1 MKWWAWSFLC
11 VGLAVTVTLPAPA
24 QETKDPAQLQV
35 VKYGGLKDVIHKN
48 RGKVIL
54 VDFWA
59 DYCIPCKKGF
69 PHVIDMHKKYARDGL
84 VTVSVSLDP
93 IDDPGSRE
101 NAARFLKKAGAEFTN
116 LYLDEPVDVWQKK
129 LGFAGPPCY
138 FVFNRQGQWT
148 KFEPQENEPIYEA
161 LDKFVVERLREK

>member
-1 MKWWAWSFLC
+1 MKLAWSFLC
-11 VGLAVTVTLPAPA
+11 VGLTSILTASAPA
-24 QETKDPAQLQV
+24 QETKDASQLQV
-35 VKYGGLKDVIHKN
+35 VKYEGLKDIIHKN

-93 IDDPGSRE
+93 IDDPSSRD
-101 NAARFLKKAGAEFTN
+101 NAARFLKKAGADFTN
-116 LYLDEPVDVWQKK
+116 LYLDEPVELWQKK
-129 LGFAGPPCY
+129 LGFVGPPCY

-148 KFEPQENEPIYEA
+148 KFEPQENEPVYEA
-161 LDKFVVERLREK
+161 IDKFITLRLREK